1 MSSEEAKNNFL
12 QKPQFYLGH
21 PFPIPTCKIAIIG
34 PQLSGKS
41 VMSHLLAS
49 IFNATVSTL
58 NKNKYSL
65 IINEVL
71 HVKFKFF

>member
-1 MSSEEAKNNFL
+1 MFL
-12 QKPQFYLGH
+12 ENPKQYLSH

-49 IFNATVSTL
+49 IFNATVST
-58 NKNKYSL
+58 
-65 IINEVL
+65 
-71 HVKFKFF
+71 